1 MKEIQLS
8 VFKKGEAIWHTFN
21 SHGKGN
27 KKKEQIIPSLK
38 LHLGQWKYK
47 GDHDMVQ
54 SSGNLRSS
62 CLNENGNK

>member
-27 KKKEQIIPSLK
+27 KKREQIIPSLK
-38 LHLGQWKYK
+38 LHLGQ
-47 GDHDMVQ
+47 
-54 SSGNLRSS
+54 
-62 CLNENGNK
+62 